1 MNTFTTHDGLKLAY
15 EDDGAGTPVLCLA
28 GLTRDA
34 RDFDDLAAVVPDGI
48 RLIRLTSRG
57 RGQSD
62 WSDDF
67 MTYSV
72 PDETRDV
79 IEFLD
84 FLGLDK
90 VTVIGTSRG
99 GLIAMVIAAT
109 VPDRLSG
116 VLLNDIGPVIAPGGL
131 DRIMDY
137 LGRPPAAP
145 DLDTVAVGL
154 KANMGAGFP
163 DVDDARWRVLADRW
177 FMAGDG
183 GVALRYDPRLR
194 DAVAAVSAQ
203 PAPDLWPL
211 FDALADLP
219 VAVLRGAN
227 SDLLSAET
235 LAEMQ
240 KRKPDLIAE
249 TVPNRG
255 HVPFLDEPESLR
267 ALTRLLD
274 RI

>member
-1 MNTFTTHDGLKLAY
+1 MNIFTTHDGLKLAY

-99 GLIAMVIAAT
+99 GH
-109 VPDRLSG
+109 
-116 VLLNDIGPVIAPGGL
+116 GG
-131 DRIMDY
+131 
-137 LGRPPAAP
+137 
-145 DLDTVAVGL
+145 
-154 KANMGAGFP
+154 NGAGSSVRRF
-163 DVDDARWRVLADRW
+163 
-177 FMAGDG
+177 
-183 GVALRYDPRLR
+183 
-194 DAVAAVSAQ
+194 
-203 PAPDLWPL
+203 
-211 FDALADLP
+211 
-219 VAVLRGAN
+219 
-227 SDLLSAET
+227 AE
-235 LAEMQ
+235 
-240 KRKPDLIAE
+240 
-249 TVPNRG
+249 
-255 HVPFLDEPESLR
+255 
-267 ALTRLLD
+267 
-274 RI
+274 